1 MTIIVY
7 DMFSVNY
14 WMRDMQ
20 VYMIFERLVAN
31 VVWGLSPD
39 MINIVSITEVRRLEE
54 LLGDEL
60 PEEWPTR
67 SSLRRLQIPDY
78 PRENTVN
85 DNGIV
90 IVKPP
95 TRLEKPG
102 AKSDGKAGGPSVHSF
117 QVHFQCMTG
126 SDGDLAHRILRET
139 NALSMEA
146 ITFEL
151 GSVLDGLRMP
161 RVYISAVVSVNTYP
175 WVTVDAGNSTSA
187 SNATPIP
194 RVSLATSSLR
204 PLGLFSIA
212 CGYLLIGA
220 LSTAHVREWL

>member
-1 MTIIVY
+1 M
-7 DMFSVNY
+7 MSVNY

-39 MINIVSITEVRRLEE
+39 MINIVSITENRRLEE
-54 LLGDEL
+54 VLGDEL

-67 SSLRRLQIPDY
+67 ASLRRLQY
-78 PRENTVN
+78 KNAQ
-85 DNGIV
+85 GIEA
-90 IVKPP
+90 VKPP
-95 TRLEKPG
+95 TPLEKSG
-102 AKSDGKAGGPSVHSF
+102 SKSDGKAGGPSVNTF
-117 QVHFQCMTG
+117 QVHFQCLTG

-161 RVYISAVVSVNTYP
+161 RTYISAVVSVSTYP
-175 WVTVDAGNSTSA
+175 WVDVYEDNSTNA
-187 SNATPIP
+187 SNATPKTS
-194 RVSLATSSLR
+194 VSLARSSLR

-212 CGYLLIGA
+212 WRYMLIGA
-220 LSTAHVREWL
+220 LSAAHVREWL

>member
-1 MTIIVY
+1 MTVIVY

-39 MINIVSITEVRRLEE
+39 MINIVSINEVRRLEE

-67 SSLRRLQIPDY
+67 ASLRRLQVRA

-85 DNGIV
+85 ENGIV

-95 TRLEKPG
+95 TPLEKSG

-161 RVYISAVVSVNTYP
+161 RVYISAVVSVSTYP
-175 WVTVDAGNSTSA
+175 WVTVDDGNSTNA
-187 SNATPIP
+187 SNATPKTS
-194 RVSLATSSLR
+194 VSLATSSLR

-212 CGYLLIGA
+212 WGYMLIGA